1 MKKFLISGCSM
12 LMLTSMAHSN
22 SESLSDKE
30 IDLIMEQAAFSGLL
44 DTKQASTKAGSNF
57 VTVGSN
63 SNCDYRIGNTKIQDA
78 IDDDNTEIR
87 IAHGTYE
94 ENLFIN
100 SKNVKLL
107 GGYTDCTAANNDDY
121 SVTSTFTKI
130 IPATG
135 SGLPVIRVTGDSA
148 RHNLTLRNL
157 SIENGESTST
167 NYSGGGV
174 AFYNADYGVNIQK
187 ANIQNNNGK
196 WGGGVGIRGGKTNIS
211 LIGSIILGNDA
222 EVGGGLYCLGS
233 NSSLV
238 MDNSSYFMFGFY
250 EPMIVAGNNAVT
262 NGGGAYITQGC
273 QLTSYVGGS
282 LLDGGGFYVN
292 KADRHGGGIYAS
304 GGANISLIGERRC
317 SNVGPITFCSGNN
330 TQPNTFYDNT
340 ADNNVDNDGN
350 GGAVY
355 ATGNSTKVTAT
366 NVNFIT
372 NQAFKGG
379 AVYVTNGAEFDTYAV
394 NHQNCWKNGRCNQF
408 TSNRASTD
416 NGHGGAFYASDGGK
430 ISVLAS
436 HIERNRADFGSG
448 FYIKGLDSNLQLEG
462 SYVVDNGEPGSTN
475 YENLYP
481 VRVTTN
487 ANAVVHYSTIADN
500 NVPIT
505 NASVANSSGSLELL
519 ANIIHDTSGAVAL
532 KSVSPVSTTQEC
544 NIVNSFGDMF
554 SAITNI
560 EDNPRFVDRVNND
573 YHIDAAFSPAVDY
586 CLGNQGHVNNKDTDG
601 DTRAWDDYTV
611 SNIYGPF
618 DAGADETYQNDVIF
632 EDDFQ

>member
-1 MKKFLISGCSM
+1 MKKILISGCSM
-12 LMLTSMAHSN
+12 LMLTSAAYTN
-22 SESLSDKE
+22 TETLNDKE

-44 DTKQASTKAGSNF
+44 EDKQTSTKAGSNF

-174 AFYNADYGVNIQK
+174 AFYNADYAVNIQK

-211 LIGSIILGNDA
+211 LIGSMILGNDA

-250 EPMIVAGNNAVT
+250 EPMIVIGNNAVT

-282 LLDGGGFYVN
+282 LLDGGFYVN
-292 KADRHGGGIYAS
+292 KANRHGGGIYAS

-330 TQPNTFYDNT
+330 THPNTFYDNT

-366 NVNFIT
+366 NVNFIF
-372 NQAFKGG
+372 NQAYNGG
-379 AVYVTNGAEFDTYAV
+379 AVYVTNGAEFETYAV
-394 NHQNCWKNGRCNQF
+394 NPQNCWDNGRCNQF
-408 TSNRASTD
+408 TSNRASD
-416 NGHGGAFYASDGGK
+416 NNGHGGAFYANDGGK
-430 ISVLAS
+430 LSVLTS
-436 HIERNRADFGSG
+436 HIERNRADFGSA
-448 FYIKGLDSNLQLEG
+448 FYINGADSELNLEG
-462 SYVVDNGEPGSTN
+462 SYVVNNGEPSGAN
-475 YENLYP
+475 YSNFYP
-481 VRVTTN
+481 VRVYTGATAQIDFN
-487 ANAVVHYSTIADN
+487 TIADN
-500 NVPIT
+500 NVPT
-505 NASVANSSGSLELL
+505 NSASVGNSEGILNLF
-519 ANIIHDTSGAVAL
+519 ANIIHEQSSAVAL
-532 KSVSPVSTTQEC
+532 HSVSPVSTNQDC
-544 NIVNSFGDMF
+544 NIVNAFGDMF
-554 SAITNI
+554 SAISNI
-560 EDNPRFVDRVNND
+560 EDDPRFVDRGNND
-573 YHIDAAFSPAVDY
+573 YHIDAKFSPAVDY
-586 CLGNQGHVNNKDTDG
+586 CLGSQAHFDNKDTDG
-601 DTRAWDDYTV
+601 DRRGWNDYTV
-611 SNIYGPF
+611 SNIYGTF
-618 DAGADETYQNDVIF
+618 DAGADETYDNDIIF
-632 EDDFQ
+632 KDGLE